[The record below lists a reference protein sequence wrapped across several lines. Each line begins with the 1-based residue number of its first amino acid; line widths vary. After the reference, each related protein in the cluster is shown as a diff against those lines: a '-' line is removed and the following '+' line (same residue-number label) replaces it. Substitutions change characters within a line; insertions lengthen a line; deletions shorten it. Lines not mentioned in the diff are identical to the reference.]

1 MKKKLKIAWAE
12 LLANRGSGLAYVM
25 MAMTLLSLLAT
36 TLLNMTYMGY
46 KIKAEDRQQ
55 KTDFYTVSTA
65 MDEIRAGLQDTA
77 SDAAATAY
85 KNYLMT
91 YNISHTDQENE
102 EFFQNYFIRAVEDSV
117 CDIFMSEIYDVDK
130 LNDMIKTNTGIEFEG
145 NWTSRR
151 IQKTAMEIILNDVS
165 LKYTNNAGNE
175 ITLKTDIVIS
185 APSLASAEWNY
196 NELVQYRNW
205 STN

>member
-12 LLANRGSGLAYVM
+12 ILANRGSGLAYVM

>member
-12 LLANRGSGLAYVM
+12 ILANRGSGLAYVM

-85 KNYLMT
+85 KN
-91 YNISHTDQENE
+91 
-102 EFFQNYFIRAVEDSV
+102 
-117 CDIFMSEIYDVDK
+117 
-130 LNDMIKTNTGIEFEG
+130 
-145 NWTSRR
+145 
-151 IQKTAMEIILNDVS
+151 
-165 LKYTNNAGNE
+165 
-175 ITLKTDIVIS
+175 
-185 APSLASAEWNY
+185 
-196 NELVQYRNW
+196 
-205 STN
+205 

>member
-1 MKKKLKIAWAE
+1 MKKKLKNAWKE

-25 MAMTLLSLLAT
+25 MAMVLLSLLAT
-36 TLLNMTYMGY
+36 TLLNTTYMGY

-77 SDAAATAY
+77 SDATATAY
-85 KNYLMT
+85 KKFLMNYDASRT
-91 YNISHTDQENE
+91 EQEQDE
-102 EFFQNYFIRAVEDSV
+102 IFQNNFIQAVEESIKDNSII
-117 CDIFMSEIYDVDK
+117 IFSIYDVNK
-130 LNDMIKTNTGIEFEG
+130 LDVKTNTGIEFED
-145 NWTSRR
+145 NWASRR
-151 IQKTAMEIILNDVS
+151 IQKTATEIVLNDVS
-165 LKYTNNAGNE
+165 LKYTNTAGNE

-196 NELVQYRNW
+196 DELVQCRNW

>member
-12 LLANRGSGLAYVM
+12 ILANRGSGLAYVM
-25 MAMTLLSLLAT
+25 MAMSLLSLLAT

-151 IQKTAMEIILNDVS
+151 IKKTATEIILNDVS
-165 LKYTNNAGNE
+165 LKYTNSAGNE

>member
-12 LLANRGSGLAYVM
+12 ILANRGSGLAYVM

-151 IQKTAMEIILNDVS
+151 IKKTATEIILNDVS
-165 LKYTNNAGNE
+165 LKYTNSAGNE
-175 ITLKTDIVIS
+175 ITLNTDIVIS